1 MGLVDGP
8 RAQLAQFLRTISAQ
22 DGGSRSDP
30 IKRQEWGEAWVGT
43 DHVFTMEDGRPVDPS
58 YMTRLFARLT
68 EGKLRNLFGTIRA
81 QVDQV
86 AVEQQN
92 AAS

>member
-1 MGLVDGP
+1 
-8 RAQLAQFLRTISAQ
+8 
-22 DGGSRSDP
+22 
-30 IKRQEWGEAWVGT
+30 
-43 DHVFTMEDGRPVDPS
+43 MEDGRPVDPS

>member
-1 MGLVDGP
+1 
-8 RAQLAQFLRTISAQ
+8 
-22 DGGSRSDP
+22 
-30 IKRQEWGEAWVGT
+30 
-43 DHVFTMEDGRPVDPS
+43 MEDGRPVDPS
-58 YMTRLFARLT
+58 YMTRLFARLA
-68 EGKLRNLFGTIRA
+68 EGKLRNLFGTIGA